1 MSDQAASAIIGAADH
16 FHLDI
21 CSLLASNLGL
31 PAGAIAA
38 HPDTRVLGAIP
49 EMDSMSV
56 VAVLISL
63 EEQYGIVIHDDE
75 MDAAVFE
82 TIGSLAEFVKSKLD

>member
-1 MSDQAASAIIGAADH
+1 MSDQVASVVQSAADH
-16 FHLDI
+16 LQADI
-21 CSLLASNLGL
+21 STLLASNLGL
-31 PAGAIAA
+31 PAGSIIA

-56 VAVLISL
+56 VTVLIFL

-82 TIGSLAEFVKSKLD
+82 TLGSLTKFVQSKLD